1 MTTVADGHIPL
12 WANSIAKQTDAGAV
26 PGLNSISE
34 AWVNLLR
41 SKLTKGSLVLME
53 RLLENLLRD
62 WAKRSQRR
70 ARWEIPIMIDDILI
84 VQLSSDTAATERK
97 T

>member
-1 MTTVADGHIPL
+1 MTAVADGHIPL
-12 WANSIAKQTDAGAV
+12 WANCIAKPTDAGAV
-26 PGLNSISE
+26 PALNSISE
-34 AWVNLLR
+34 TWVNLLR
-41 SKLTKGSLVLME
+41 SKLTKDSLVLME

-84 VQLSSDTAATERK
+84 VQLSRETAATERK

>member
-12 WANSIAKQTDAGAV
+12 WANCIAKPTDAGAV
-26 PGLNSISE
+26 PALNSISE
-34 AWVNLLR
+34 TWVNLLR
-41 SKLTKGSLVLME
+41 SKLTKDSLVLME

-62 WAKRSQRR
+62 LTKRSQRR

-84 VQLSSDTAATERK
+84 VQLSSETAATERK

>member
-12 WANSIAKQTDAGAV
+12 WAHCIAKQTDAGAV
-26 PGLNSISE
+26 PALNSISE

-41 SKLTKGSLVLME
+41 SKLTKDSLVLME
-53 RLLENLLRD
+53 RFLENLLRD
-62 WAKRSQRR
+62 LAKRSQRR

-84 VQLSSDTAATERK
+84 VQLSSETAATERK

>member
-1 MTTVADGHIPL
+1 MLEALP
-12 WANSIAKQTDAGAV
+12 A
-26 PGLNSISE
+26 LNSISE
-34 AWVNLLR
+34 TWVNLLR
-41 SKLTKGSLVLME
+41 SKLTKDSLVLME

-84 VQLSSDTAATERK
+84 VQLSRETAATERK

>member
-1 MTTVADGHIPL
+1 M
-12 WANSIAKQTDAGAV
+12 
-26 PGLNSISE
+26 NSISE

-41 SKLTKGSLVLME
+41 SKLTKDSLVLME
-53 RLLENLLRD
+53 RFLENLLRD
-62 WAKRSQRR
+62 LAKRSQRR

-84 VQLSSDTAATERK
+84 VQLSSETAATERK

>member
-34 AWVNLLR
+34 AWI
-41 SKLTKGSLVLME
+41 T
-53 RLLENLLRD
+53 
-62 WAKRSQRR
+62 
-70 ARWEIPIMIDDILI
+70 P
-84 VQLSSDTAATERK
+84 AAVAAQGTLGNTDNDR
-97 T
+97 

>member
-12 WANSIAKQTDAGAV
+12 WANCIAKQTDAGAV
-26 PGLNSISE
+26 PALNSISE
-34 AWVNLLR
+34 TWVNLLR
-41 SKLTKGSLVLME
+41 SKLTKDSLVLME

-84 VQLSSDTAATERK
+84 VQLSSETAATERK